1 MDNETLAS
9 LLRGRNRA
17 GQPVD
22 ATANIIGPAMSALG
36 NTIYGAGRGALTAM
50 AGLPGDI
57 NQLITDNLGTLVNAQ
72 GLPTTK
78 DIQDFLPLKPTSYEG
93 KLAQKLGEFVPV
105 NPTPIAKGAVAI
117 AKPVGK
123 AMGEQAYRM
132 TEDML
137 QKQGMMPSIV
147 AYHGTPHNIEGAF
160 DISKVGTGEGA
171 QAYGHGMYYAENP
184 KVAEAYKTQ
193 EIPAANLNAASGKSF
208 NSIEELFNEIK
219 PKGVGNLYKVDIP
232 DEYVPKMLDYDK
244 PIKDQPELYKLIRD
258 NIKDDDIRGVFE
270 RNAKSGISGANAYSN
285 YINGKTDAERSANAL
300 KIGIKGIKYLD
311 EGSRSMPFKVEIYD
325 KNNKLYTENLFP
337 TKDQANLYMEQYQK
351 QGYSPK
357 FSKVDIKRT
366 SNFVVFD
373 PKEVKILEK
382 NSKPVSRK
390 DIIEEQINKLEDYRG
405 SHTAPNAKVYGGTLD
420 QLEQI
425 MPKDVYSQQG
435 KRLYGINDST
445 IDQEWYMAALRAK
458 GKPDAMIEVYRA
470 VPKGVKNINN
480 GDWVTTSKK
489 YATDHGEN
497 TLNGEYEIVS
507 KKVKANTL
515 SSEGYPYEFGYNE

>member
-78 DIQDFLPLKPTSYEG
+78 DIQDFLPLKPTTYEG

-147 AYHGTPHNIEGAF
+147 AYHGTPHEIQGAF

-184 KVAEAYKTQ
+184 NVATEYQKRLSGKTTFGERPSDSAYVHAVESFRDANYPIEQIPAEMKKAYKSITDKDIQ
-193 EIPAANLNAASGKSF
+193 LAIQASEK
-208 NSIEELFNEIK
+208 
-219 PKGVGNLYKVDIP
+219 GNLYKVDIP
-232 DEYVPKMLDYDK
+232 DEYVPKMLDFDSPINKQPKEFVELLKDVSKNENFDPFEHLALAQTIGKHPRNAPNYK
-244 PIKDQPELYKLIRD
+244 PTGEELI
-258 NIKDDDIRGVFE
+258 NNVSDILGIE
-270 RNAKSGISGANAYSN
+270 RNS
-285 YINGKTDAERSANAL
+285 AEFS
-300 KIGIKGIKYLD
+300 KIMKEYGIKGIKYAD
-311 EGSRSMPFKVEIYD
+311 EGSRNWRILPPDESVSGKWTVGKWPGGGKE
-325 KNNKLYTENLFP
+325 
-337 TKDQANLYMEQYQK
+337 TKYFDNEKDAKEYFNQNY
-351 QGYSPK
+351 
-357 FSKVDIKRT
+357 T

-390 DIIEEQINKLEDYRG
+390 DIIEEQ
-405 SHTAPNAKVYGGTLD
+405 V
-420 QLEQI
+420 
-425 MPKDVYSQQG
+425 
-435 KRLYGINDST
+435 
-445 IDQEWYMAALRAK
+445 
-458 GKPDAMIEVYRA
+458 
-470 VPKGVKNINN
+470 NN
-480 GDWVTTSKK
+480 LK
-489 YATDHGEN
+489 
-497 TLNGEYEIVS
+497 
-507 KKVKANTL
+507 
-515 SSEGYPYEFGYNE
+515 

>member
-22 ATANIIGPAMSALG
+22 ATANIIGPAISALG

-78 DIQDFLPLKPTSYEG
+78 DIQDFLPLKPTTYEG

-171 QAYGHGMYYAENP
+171 QAYGHGMYYAEEP
-184 KVAEAYKTQ
+184 KVAAEYQKRLSGKTTFGERPSDSAYVHAVESFRDANYPLEQIPTEMKKAYKSITDKDIQ
-193 EIPAANLNAASGKSF
+193 LAIQASEK
-208 NSIEELFNEIK
+208 
-219 PKGVGNLYKVDIP
+219 GNLYKVDIP
-232 DEYVPKMLDYDK
+232 DEYVPKMLNWDK
-244 PIKDQPELYKLIRD
+244 PLNQQPDLLE
-258 NIKDDDIRGVFE
+258 NIKKLGE
-270 RNAKSGISGANAYSN
+270 REDLPKGFDKALEKALESKHFDGQDLYYELTKIYKDPSMLTKAMEESGF
-285 YINGKTDAERSANAL
+285 
-300 KIGIKGIKYLD
+300 KGIKYADELSRGNYKAQTTYKGKPYSDMLSFKTKGQLD
-311 EGSRSMPFKVEIYD
+311 DFIKEKEAEGFGV
-325 KNNKLYTENLFP
+325 TTFP
-337 TKDQANLYMEQYQK
+337 Q
-351 QGYSPK
+351 
-357 FSKVDIKRT
+357 T

-390 DIIEEQINKLEDYRG
+390 DIIEEQ
-405 SHTAPNAKVYGGTLD
+405 V
-420 QLEQI
+420 
-425 MPKDVYSQQG
+425 
-435 KRLYGINDST
+435 
-445 IDQEWYMAALRAK
+445 
-458 GKPDAMIEVYRA
+458 
-470 VPKGVKNINN
+470 NN
-480 GDWVTTSKK
+480 LK
-489 YATDHGEN
+489 
-497 TLNGEYEIVS
+497 
-507 KKVKANTL
+507 
-515 SSEGYPYEFGYNE
+515 

>member
-78 DIQDFLPLKPTSYEG
+78 EIQDFLPLKPTTYEG
-93 KLAQKLGEFVPV
+93 KLAQKLGEFLPV

-147 AYHGTPHNIEGAF
+147 PESKQIKDTAEEFANKIKELGFEADVKHSGSKAGASSYVSVSDPTTGRFVVDPYRFSGHSKGPYQAQFVNEVSDLEKQFPDIEKTLMAMREKGPAAGLQKQQF
-160 DISKVGTGEGA
+160 IQQK
-171 QAYGHGMYYAENP
+171 AEELIKNGVKP
-184 KVAEAYKTQ
+184 KTAYKQAT
-193 EIPAANLNAASGKSF
+193 EMA
-208 NSIEELFNEIK
+208 E
-219 PKGVGNLYKVDIP
+219 
-232 DEYVPKMLDYDK
+232 
-244 PIKDQPELYKLIRD
+244 KD
-258 NIKDDDIRGVFE
+258 NTV
-270 RNAKSGISGANAYSN
+270 
-285 YINGKTDAERSANAL
+285 
-300 KIGIKGIKYLD
+300 
-311 EGSRSMPFKVEIYD
+311 
-325 KNNKLYTENLFP
+325 
-337 TKDQANLYMEQYQK
+337 
-351 QGYSPK
+351 
-357 FSKVDIKRT
+357 
-366 SNFVVFD
+366 
-373 PKEVKILEK
+373 
-382 NSKPVSRK
+382 VSRK
-390 DIIEEQINKLEDYRG
+390 EMLEREIAKVEDYRG
-405 SHTAPNAKVYGGTLD
+405 SHTAPNAKVYGGTID
-420 QLEQI
+420 KLEQI

-435 KRLYGINDST
+435 RRLYGINDPT
-445 IDQEWYMAALRAK
+445 IDHEWYMAALRAK

-489 YATDHGEN
+489 YATDHGKN

>member
-57 NQLITDNLGTLVNAQ
+57 NQLITDNIGTLVNAQ

-78 DIQDFLPLKPTSYEG
+78 EIQDFLPAKPTSYEG

-137 QKQGMMPSIV
+137 AKQGMMPSV
-147 AYHGTPHNIEGAF
+147 VPRKEML
-160 DISKVGTGEGA
+160 E
-171 QAYGHGMYYAENP
+171 
-184 KVAEAYKTQ
+184 Q
-193 EIPAANLNAASGKSF
+193 EIA
-208 NSIEELFNEIK
+208 
-219 PKGVGNLYKVDIP
+219 KV
-232 DEYVPKMLDYDK
+232 
-244 PIKDQPELYKLIRD
+244 
-258 NIKDDDIRGVFE
+258 
-270 RNAKSGISGANAYSN
+270 
-285 YINGKTDAERSANAL
+285 
-300 KIGIKGIKYLD
+300 
-311 EGSRSMPFKVEIYD
+311 
-325 KNNKLYTENLFP
+325 
-337 TKDQANLYMEQYQK
+337 
-351 QGYSPK
+351 
-357 FSKVDIKRT
+357 
-366 SNFVVFD
+366 
-373 PKEVKILEK
+373 
-382 NSKPVSRK
+382 
-390 DIIEEQINKLEDYRG
+390 EDYRG
-405 SHTAPNAKVYGGTLD
+405 SHTAPNAKVYGGTID
-420 QLEQI
+420 KLEQI

-435 KRLYGINDST
+435 RRLYGINDST
-445 IDQEWYMAALRAK
+445 IDHEWYMAALRAK

>member
-171 QAYGHGMYYAENP
+171 QAYGHGMYFAESP
-184 KVAEAYKTQ
+184 KVAQAYQ
-193 EIPAANLNAASGKSF
+193 ENLSGKFKPVGSEDLPEKAWDEIGKVMQKH
-208 NSIEELFNEIK
+208 NIAGDIPVGMSEAKHVRMMLNNYGDRLNPNEIK
-219 PKGVGNLYKVDIP
+219 TLEKWAAAPEGNLYKVDIP
-232 DEYVPKMLDYDK
+232 DKDIPKMLDWDK
-244 PIKDQPELYKLIRD
+244 PLLQQSPNVLKALQSIDDPYIQQAIKTQPKLS
-258 NIKDDDIRGVFE
+258 KDGE
-270 RNAKSGISGANAYSN
+270 YWEYMGNTYASKSEALEDATPQRIISGYTGL
-285 YINGKTDAERSANAL
+285 GKNPQEVSQTL
-300 KIGIKGIKYLD
+300 GQYGIKGVKYLD
-311 EGSRSMPFKVEIYD
+311 QSSR
-325 KNNKLYTENLFP
+325 
-337 TKDQANLYMEQYQK
+337 
-351 QGYSPK
+351 
-357 FSKVDIKRT
+357 VDGKGT

-390 DIIEEQINKLEDYRG
+390 DIIEEQ
-405 SHTAPNAKVYGGTLD
+405 V
-420 QLEQI
+420 
-425 MPKDVYSQQG
+425 
-435 KRLYGINDST
+435 
-445 IDQEWYMAALRAK
+445 
-458 GKPDAMIEVYRA
+458 
-470 VPKGVKNINN
+470 NN
-480 GDWVTTSKK
+480 LK
-489 YATDHGEN
+489 
-497 TLNGEYEIVS
+497 
-507 KKVKANTL
+507 
-515 SSEGYPYEFGYNE
+515 